1 VTTFVDWQAS
11 LFNEMTPLMEFSIS
25 AFGSLAATGVGA
37 LFLSGL
43 DTTPYHL
50 ALFSLLAAGM
60 MSGCSLVILQEALEQ
75 STLVRVVAGFLLGLA
90 IMRGLELLP
99 LEELELEDLKGA
111 KARRV
116 WLLFLSLVVH
126 SAGEGL
132 CLGASGAADD
142 RPQVGKL
149 VLAALALHNIPE
161 GLAVTMAF
169 MSRGLRWRTS
179 LLLALLS
186 TSFQPLVSIATF
198 AGIHDTAAVPIGLA
212 VSSACMASIVCTD
225 LVPDAFS
232 TKAISVRSGTLI
244 LGASAGLVMC
254 TDAIAHLYTPR

>member
-1 VTTFVDWQAS
+1 VT
-11 LFNEMTPLMEFSIS
+11 PS
-25 AFGSLAATGVGA
+25 AFQ
-37 LFLSGL
+37 
-43 DTTPYHL
+43 L

-60 MSGCSLVILQEALEQ
+60 MSGCSLVILHEALEQ
-75 STLVRVVAGFLLGLA
+75 STALRVAGGFLFGLA
-90 IMRGLELLP
+90 AMRGLEFLP
-99 LEELELEDLKGA
+99 LEGLEIEEMKGA

-169 MSRGLRWRTS
+169 MSRGLKWRTS
-179 LLLALLS
+179 MFLALLS
-186 TSFQPLVSIATF
+186 TAFQPLVSVITF
-198 AGIHDTAAVPIGLA
+198 AGIHETSAVPIGLA

-232 TKAISVRSGTLI
+232 SKAISVQHGIAI
-244 LGASAGLVMC
+244 LGASAGAVFC

>member
-1 VTTFVDWQAS
+1 
-11 LFNEMTPLMEFSIS
+11 
-25 AFGSLAATGVGA
+25 
-37 LFLSGL
+37 
-43 DTTPYHL
+43 
-50 ALFSLLAAGM
+50 M

-75 STLVRVVAGFLLGLA
+75 SSLGRVVGGFLLGLA
-90 IMRGLELLP
+90 MMRGLEFLP
-99 LEELELEDLKGA
+99 LEDLEVGEIKGA

-149 VLAALALHNIPE
+149 VLASLALHNIPE

-179 LLLALLS
+179 LCLALLS
-186 TSFQPLVSIATF
+186 TAFQPLVSIVTF

-225 LVPDAFS
+225 LVPEAFES
-232 TKAISVRSGTLI
+232 KAISVRHGIGI
-244 LGASAGLVMC
+244 LGASAALVMC
-254 TDAIAHLYTPR
+254 TDAIA

>member
-1 VTTFVDWQAS
+1 MD
-11 LFNEMTPLMEFSIS
+11 PLTEFTVS
-25 AFGSLAATGVGA
+25 AFGALAATGIGA
-37 LFLSGL
+37 LCLSGV
-43 DTTPYHL
+43 TPSPFQL

-75 STLVRVVAGFLLGLA
+75 STLMRVVCGFLLGLA
-90 IMRGLELLP
+90 VMRGLELLP
-99 LEELELEDLKGA
+99 LEELELADLKGA

-149 VLAALALHNIPE
+149 VLAALALHNVPE

-169 MSRGLRWRTS
+169 MSRGLKWRTS
-179 LLLALLS
+179 VLLALLS
-186 TSFQPLVSIATF
+186 TAFQPLVSVITF
-198 AGIHDTAAVPIGLA
+198 AGIHNTAMVPIGLA

-225 LVPDAFS
+225 LVPDAINS
-232 TKAISVRSGTLI
+232 KAISTRAGVAV
-244 LGASAGLVMC
+244 LGASAGLVFC
-254 TDAIAHLYTPR
+254 TDAIAHLYAPR

>member
-1 VTTFVDWQAS
+1 
-11 LFNEMTPLMEFSIS
+11 
-25 AFGSLAATGVGA
+25 
-37 LFLSGL
+37 
-43 DTTPYHL
+43 
-50 ALFSLLAAGM
+50 
-60 MSGCSLVILQEALEQ
+60 
-75 STLVRVVAGFLLGLA
+75 
-90 IMRGLELLP
+90 
-99 LEELELEDLKGA
+99 
-111 KARRV
+111 
-116 WLLFLSLVVH
+116 VH

-186 TSFQPLVSIATF
+186 TAFQPLVSIVTF

-212 VSSACMASIVCTD
+212 ASAACMASIVCTD
-225 LVPDAFS
+225 LVPEAFES
-232 TKAISVRSGTLI
+232 KTISVRHGIGI
-244 LGASAGLVMC
+244 LGASAALVMV